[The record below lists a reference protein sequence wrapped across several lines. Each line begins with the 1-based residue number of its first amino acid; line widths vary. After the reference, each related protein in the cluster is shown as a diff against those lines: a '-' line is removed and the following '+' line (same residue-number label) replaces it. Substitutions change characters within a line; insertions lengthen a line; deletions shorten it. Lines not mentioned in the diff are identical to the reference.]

1 MTFPFKTQ
9 VGFLCLGTL
18 IAAVGCSTPSAIEL
32 IEADSFALNQLRGL
46 GKPILSASQIVDRAQ
61 ANGKLRETSNDLPIF
76 SFMREVNISK
86 PSDNNSTKK
95 IQTKTYLAYTN
106 NRDQTLIKVNGR
118 NPTLKET
125 EEDRE
130 NNRKRQ
136 RRFLE
141 RDSKKGS
148 EKIMSNNMDLY
159 NEKFIPHLIGTEM
172 IGGRAA
178 YLIQLMPDTN
188 HRIKN
193 STVDRIMNQMLAKIW
208 VDQEDFQVS
217 QIEAKLIKPIG
228 IVVGLVGSIKNIQ
241 IQLKQK
247 RLTPQVWAD
256 LSIDADFD
264 VRILTANFNFRI
276 KSQSSGFKPVKA
288 GKFFEE

>member
-1 MTFPFKTQ
+1 MA
-9 VGFLCLGTL
+9 L
-18 IAAVGCSTPSAIEL
+18 IAGLGCSVPSAVEL
-32 IEADSFALNQLRGL
+32 IEADSFALNQLADL

-61 ANGKLRETSNDLPIF
+61 ANGKLRETSNDLPLF
-76 SFMREVNISK
+76 SFMREVKISK
-86 PSDNNSTKK
+86 PSDTNSTKNT
-95 IQTKTYLAYTN
+95 QTKTYLAYTN

-125 EEDRE
+125 DEDRE

-136 RRFLE
+136 RRFLD
-141 RDSKKGS
+141 RNSKKGS
-148 EKIMSNNMDLY
+148 EKIMSNNVDLY
-159 NEKFIPHLIGTEM
+159 KEKFIPHLIGSEM
-172 IGGRAA
+172 IGSRAA

-188 HRIKN
+188 HRVKN

-208 VDQEDFQVS
+208 IDQEDFQVS

-228 IVVGLVGSIKNIQ
+228 IVVGLVGSIKNIH
-241 IQLKQK
+241 IRLEQK

-264 VRILTANFNFRI
+264 VRILTANFNFKI

-288 GKFFEE
+288 GKSP

>member
-1 MTFPFKTQ
+1 MA
-9 VGFLCLGTL
+9 L
-18 IAAVGCSTPSAIEL
+18 IGGLGCSSPSAVEL
-32 IEADSFALNQLRGL
+32 IETDSFSLNQLAASGEA
-46 GKPILSASQIVDRAQ
+46 ILSAAQIVDRAQ
-61 ANGKLRETSNDLPIF
+61 ANGKLRETSNDLPLF
-76 SFMREVNISK
+76 SFMREVKISK
-86 PSDNNSTKK
+86 PGDNNSTRNT
-95 IQTKTYLAYTN
+95 QNKTYLAYTN

-130 NNRKRQ
+130 KNRKRQ

-188 HRIKN
+188 HQIKN
-193 STVDRIMNQMLAKIW
+193 STVDRIMNQMLTKLW

-217 QIEAKLIKPIG
+217 QIEAKLVKPIG

-241 IQLKQK
+241 IRLKQK

-264 VRILTANFNFRI
+264 VRILTAYFNFRM

-288 GKFFEE
+288 GKLSEEWLQTGAA

>member
-1 MTFPFKTQ
+1 MTFPVNIQ
-9 VGFLCLGTL
+9 AGFPCLMAL
-18 IAAVGCSTPSAIEL
+18 IAGLGCSVPSAVEL
-32 IEADSFALNQLRGL
+32 IEADSFALNQLAGL
-46 GKPILSASQIVDRAQ
+46 GEPILSASQIVDRAQ
-61 ANGKLRETSNDLPIF
+61 ANGNLRETSNDLPLF
-76 SFMREVNISK
+76 SFMREVKISK
-86 PSDNNSTKK
+86 PGDNNSTKNT
-95 IQTKTYLAYTN
+95 QTKTYRAFTN

-118 NPTLKET
+118 RPTS
-125 EEDRE
+125 EEIEKDLE
-130 NNRKRQ
+130 KNRKRQ

-141 RDSKKGS
+141 RDSKQGS
-148 EKIMSNNMDLY
+148 EKMMSNNMDLY
-159 NEKFIPHLIGTEM
+159 KEKFIPHLIGTEM
-172 IGGRAA
+172 IGDRPA

-193 STVDRIMNQMLAKIW
+193 STVDRIMNQMLTKLW

-217 QIEAKLIKPIG
+217 QIEVELVKPIG

-241 IQLKQK
+241 IRLKQK

-264 VRILTANFNFRI
+264 VRILTANFNFRM

-288 GKFFEE
+288 GKRSEE

>member
-1 MTFPFKTQ
+1 MA
-9 VGFLCLGTL
+9 L
-18 IAAVGCSTPSAIEL
+18 IAGLGCSVPSAVEL
-32 IEADSFALNQLRGL
+32 IEADSFALNQLADL

-61 ANGKLRETSNDLPIF
+61 ANGKLRETSNDLPLF
-76 SFMREVNISK
+76 SFMREVKISK
-86 PSDNNSTKK
+86 PSDTNSTKNT
-95 IQTKTYLAYTN
+95 QTKTYLAYTN

-125 EEDRE
+125 DEDRE

-136 RRFLE
+136 RRFLD
-141 RDSKKGS
+141 RNSKKGS
-148 EKIMSNNMDLY
+148 EKIMSNNVDLY
-159 NEKFIPHLIGTEM
+159 KEKFIPHLIGSEM
-172 IGGRAA
+172 IGSRAA

-188 HRIKN
+188 HRVKN

-208 VDQEDFQVS
+208 IDQEDFQVS

-228 IVVGLVGSIKNIQ
+228 IVVGLVGSIKNIH
-241 IQLKQK
+241 IRLEQK

-264 VRILTANFNFRI
+264 VRILTANFNFKI

-288 GKFFEE
+288 GKSPEE